1 MAHQRVLIQVLGAVT
16 IVLGLLLTGALDRFS
31 SPAGCS
37 ARRCGPEP
45 GWPAPRGALLASVYA
60 VGIGIPFSGVA
71 VAVRCGMAGFALARR
86 HARLITR
93 AGGLLIAVGLLQ
105 VTGKWATALT
115 WPRGHWIGGYE
126 LPL

>member
-1 MAHQRVLIQVLGAVT
+1 MLRPSPRPRAGLAGAPL
-16 IVLGLLLTGALDRFS
+16 LGLGWTGCIGPTLAAGLTLAATTG
-31 SPAGCS
+31 S
-37 ARRCGPEP
+37 A
-45 GWPAPRGALLASVYA
+45 ALLAFVYA

-115 WPRGHWIGGYE
+115 WLRVHWNGGYE